1 MDYQHFLDMGTYEFL
16 TWLNKTFPTYVPQSI
31 KTSQD
36 MERAADELLK
46 LSSMYA
52 YITELASWF
61 KIATRE
67 AKRTKVKSEYEN
79 MVDKKDAVENKASAI
94 KQAYAGISRAVAI
107 RMENNAEL
115 RMTGSKYVA

>member
-67 AKRTKVKSEYEN
+67 AKRTKVKTEYEN
-79 MVDKKDAVENKASAI
+79 NTICSSSCYSDHMA
-94 KQAYAGISRAVAI
+94 
-107 RMENNAEL
+107 
-115 RMTGSKYVA
+115 